1 MKHKI
6 GLISATF
13 AGVASIIGSGWLFAA
28 YYTAKAA
35 GPASILAWVIT
46 AIIILVLG
54 VALAE
59 IAAQYPKRGLLTR
72 AVTISHGKD
81 SGFIFALANWLGI
94 VAVIPT
100 EAEGSV
106 QYIANLSPALMS
118 MLFNTQTSQLTVVGL
133 LATSVLIMFYFILN
147 WWGIKL
153 LVRANN
159 LITVFKLIIPAVSA
173 IAILLAAF
181 HSSNFTSYQHSFMP
195 YGISSVFTVI
205 ISAGIIYSF
214 NGFQTIVAFS
224 SEIKNPKRNIPLAII
239 LAISICLL
247 LYILLQVSFLGAI
260 DPNAVAKG
268 WHTLNFHSPLVQLTT
283 LLGLNLVSIVLYIDA
298 FVSPSGTGLAY
309 TGSTGRMLCAM
320 AQEGQAPKFFA
331 KLHPLYNFSRRAL
344 IFNIIIAI
352 SILAVFRSWA
362 ALVTALSLFHII
374 SYMAIPLTL
383 KKLRATLKPDE
394 KAFRLP
400 FAKLF
405 NPLLFIG
412 ISFLFIFSQYPT
424 TLEITILTTIFY
436 LSYLIF
442 TSKGISEI
450 SQRFKSSCWFWLY
463 MLVLS
468 LISILSPPHYGG
480 NGFLQGYN
488 FYFSVVIV
496 SLIMYYLS
504 SRLGD
509 KKVQELSSSVS
520 EVHTESHG

>member
-6 GLISATF
+6 GLVSATF

-28 YYTAKAA
+28 YYTAKEA
-35 GPASILAWVIT
+35 GPASILAWIIT
-46 AIIILVLG
+46 AAIILVLG
-54 VALAE
+54 IALAE

-72 AVTISHGKD
+72 AMTISHGKD

-106 QYIANLSPALMS
+106 QYIANLSPTLMAA
-118 MLFNTQTSQLTVVGL
+118 LFNTQTNQLTTLGL
-133 LATSVLIMFYFILN
+133 LATSVLIMLYFILN

-159 LITVFKLIIPAVSA
+159 LITIFKLIIPAITA

-195 YGISSVFTVI
+195 YGISSVFTAI

-247 LYILLQVSFLGAI
+247 LYLLLQISFLGAVS
-260 DPNAVAKG
+260 PSNVVQG
-268 WHTLNFHSPLVQLTT
+268 WHNLNFHSPLVQLTA
-283 LLGLNLVSIVLYIDA
+283 LLGLNFINIILYIDA

-320 AQEGQAPKFFA
+320 AQEKQAPSFFA
-331 KLHPLYNFSRRAL
+331 KLHPVYNFSRRAL
-344 IFNIIIAI
+344 VFNIIIAI
-352 SILAVFRSWA
+352 SMLVVFRSWA

-374 SYMAIPLTL
+374 SYMAVPLTL
-383 KKLRATLKPDE
+383 KKLRHTLKPDD
-394 KAFRLP
+394 KAFKLP
-400 FAKLF
+400 FAGLL
-405 NPLLFIG
+405 NP
-412 ISFLFIFSQYPT
+412 
-424 TLEITILTTIFY
+424 FY
-436 LSYLIF
+436 L
-442 TSKGISEI
+442 
-450 SQRFKSSCWFWLY
+450 
-463 MLVLS
+463 
-468 LISILSPPHYGG
+468 
-480 NGFLQGYN
+480 
-488 FYFSVVIV
+488 
-496 SLIMYYLS
+496 
-504 SRLGD
+504 
-509 KKVQELSSSVS
+509 
-520 EVHTESHG
+520 